1 MTLNWFD
8 PINDPYDNPG
18 NEKVLDASQ
27 INDPI
32 RDGVNNLSSGIWWIK
47 KPTISWFDDAKS
59 SLLDSIQ
66 NATNWI
72 LGFLALI
79 AVVYLIIQ
87 GIQLLLSPK
96 DEELKKIQAR
106 IGATLRAIGGIGLSR
121 LLIAF
126 IFWIIWM
133 FTDS

>member
-1 MTLNWFD
+1 
-8 PINDPYDNPG
+8 
-18 NEKVLDASQ
+18 
-27 INDPI
+27 
-32 RDGVNNLSSGIWWIK
+32 
-47 KPTISWFDDAKS
+47 
-59 SLLDSIQ
+59 LLDSIQ

-126 IFWIIWM
+126 IF
-133 FTDS
+133 